1 MCFRDTA
8 IPQLRRMP
16 RQATMEHVLALL
28 EAGLRPE
35 KDVRI
40 RAELEIRQVLA
51 TGHVRDRFCS
61 LVAELSSVN
70 VSVELAHPR

>member
-1 MCFRDTA
+1 
-8 IPQLRRMP
+8 
-16 RQATMEHVLALL
+16 MEHVLALL

-51 TGHVRDRFCS
+51 TGPSARQILFS
-61 LVAELSSVN
+61 GF
-70 VSVELAHPR
+70 